1 MSTRSPSGTSS
12 PGHGVDRLQH
22 RRALPGQGRF
32 LDLQRRGDE
41 QPAVRR
47 DLVARLERDDV
58 TRARAPRPARRR
70 ARRPRRACAWIRSI
84 FWSAATLSAAFP
96 SWFRPRTAF
105 STVMPMI
112 TRPVENSCR
121 ATMLTSAAPR
131 STSCIRSRYWR
142 RNACQPG
149 SFSASASL
157 FGPCSA
163 RRPLDLGRVEPRHRV
178 DPELGARLV
187 RRHAV
192 PGDLRVPYV
201 DGGGAH
207 SASTPVIGPIITG
220 TAGARLAPTA
230 APLREAAKS
239 RRRTLPARAPSLPRG
254 PTGSRHRLR
263 GG

>member
-1 MSTRSPSGTSS
+1 MSKRSPSGTSFPATGSIDFSTGVLSPVRAASSISSVAATRSRPSAGILSPASNVTMS
-12 PGHGVDRLQH
+12 PGTSSSASTSTRCPS
-22 RRALPGQGRF
+22 RRAW
-32 LDLQRRGDE
+32 
-41 QPAVRR
+41 
-47 DLVARLERDDV
+47 
-58 TRARAPRPARRR
+58 
-70 ARRPRRACAWIRSI
+70 AWMRSI
-84 FWSAATLSAAFP
+84 FWSAATLSAALP
-96 SWFRPRTAF
+96 SWFRPSTAF

-121 ATMLTSAAPR
+121 AMMLMSAAPR

-142 RNACQPG
+142 RNACHPG

-163 RRPLDLGRVEPRHRV
+163 RRPSTSAASSPDNAV

-207 SASTPVIGPIITG
+207 SASTPVTGPIITG
-220 TAGARLAPTA
+220 TAGACLAPTA
-230 APLREAAKS
+230 APLREAARS
-239 RRRTLPARAPSLPRG
+239 RRRTRPARAPSPLRVPDRESKPPR
-254 PTGSRHRLR
+254 PAD
-263 GG
+263 